1 MTCDNTRFPSPQHS
15 YKAGSLVRMFEL
27 CGLYMIK
34 QIWIKSW
41 HRMAYQEPTDGTT
54 LMYSSRGDPIDLL
67 QPIVNS
73 DQLPWMRIFYSA

>member
-1 MTCDNTRFPSPQHS
+1 
-15 YKAGSLVRMFEL
+15 
-27 CGLYMIK
+27 MIK

-73 DQLPWMRIFYSA
+73 DQLPWMRIFTQHRSGCKMEGVKMLLS